1 MPARKV
7 IVTCAVTGSIH
18 TPSMSPYLPITPKQI
33 ADEAVA
39 AVEAGAAIVH
49 LHARN
54 PADGRPVQTPQA
66 FLEFV
71 CDIKARC
78 KGVINITTGGAPTMT
93 VQERMRPALELKPEV
108 ASLNMG
114 SMNFGLYPMLGRYK
128 EFRHPWEKT
137 YLENTKDLVFK
148 NTFADIEYVLA
159 AGTENGTRFE
169 FECYDTAHLY
179 NLATSSTA
187 AWSSCPSWC
196 RRCSA
201 SSAASVDTPTMSP
214 T

>member
-78 KGVINITTGGAPTMT
+78 SKG
-93 VQERMRPALELKPEV
+93 RALEQEPCNGHEQFSIIPKNDCAHWHV
-108 ASLNMG
+108 A
-114 SMNFGLYPMLGRYK
+114 
-128 EFRHPWEKT
+128 
-137 YLENTKDLVFK
+137 
-148 NTFADIEYVLA
+148 
-159 AGTENGTRFE
+159 
-169 FECYDTAHLY
+169 
-179 NLATSSTA
+179 
-187 AWSSCPSWC
+187 
-196 RRCSA
+196 
-201 SSAASVDTPTMSP
+201 
-214 T
+214 